1 MGQRPGLV
9 LVQRL
14 QPVAPNLLKI
24 TNISILVVPNIP
36 TTRMLILLILIILPA
51 TPFPLSPSISTPLLF
66 PHAIPLI
73 QAFHTTPVPA
83 RQTPLTAR
91 SQILSKHPRIPCL
104 TAIPYL
110 FAMASMASG
119 QREGIPFII
128 YRLFVIFVSGT
139 VIAVTVPD
147 ILIILIM
154 EKIASNENF
163 AEILS
168 DSKPV
173 LVDFWATWCGPC
185 RMLAPTVDTIASE
198 YDGKVTVVKCNVD
211 DCEDVAAEYGIRN
224 IPTLLFFKGGQ
235 VVDKLVGNVPKSEI
249 TAKLDTLV

>member
-1 MGQRPGLV
+1 MAHHENAYFIDSHL
-9 LVQRL
+9 
-14 QPVAPNLLKI
+14 I
-24 TNISILVVPNIP
+24 TCPHSFGN
-36 TTRMLILLILIILPA
+36 
-51 TPFPLSPSISTPLLF
+51 PLS
-66 PHAIPLI
+66 
-73 QAFHTTPVPA
+73 
-83 RQTPLTAR
+83 
-91 SQILSKHPRIPCL
+91 QIRSKHLRIPCL

-110 FAMASMASG
+110 FAMASMASVKES
-119 QREGIPFII
+119 RLLFIDF
-128 YRLFVIFVSGT
+128 FVIFVSGT

-147 ILIILIM
+147 ILILLIM

-185 RMLAPTVDTIASE
+185 RMLAPTVETIASE

>member
-1 MGQRPGLV
+1 
-9 LVQRL
+9 
-14 QPVAPNLLKI
+14 
-24 TNISILVVPNIP
+24 
-36 TTRMLILLILIILPA
+36 MLILLILIILPA
-51 TPFPLSPSISTPLLF
+51 TPFPLSQHSTPLLF

-73 QAFHTTPVPA
+73 PPAFHTTPIPA

-91 SQILSKHPRIPCL
+91 SQILSKHLRIPCL
-104 TAIPYL
+104 AAIPYL
-110 FAMASMASG
+110 FAMASMASVKES
-119 QREGIPFII
+119 RLLFIDF
-128 YRLFVIFVSGT
+128 FVIFVSGT

-147 ILIILIM
+147 ILILLIM

-185 RMLAPTVDTIASE
+185 RMLAPTVETIASE

>member
-1 MGQRPGLV
+1 M
-9 LVQRL
+9 
-14 QPVAPNLLKI
+14 
-24 TNISILVVPNIP
+24 P
-36 TTRMLILLILIILPA
+36 T
-51 TPFPLSPSISTPLLF
+51 
-66 PHAIPLI
+66 
-73 QAFHTTPVPA
+73 

-91 SQILSKHPRIPCL
+91 SQHLPKHLRSPCL

-119 QREGIPFII
+119 KREGIPFII

-139 VIAVTVPD
+139 VIVVTVPD
-147 ILIILIM
+147 ILILLIM

>member
-1 MGQRPGLV
+1 MPDGDSL
-9 LVQRL
+9 
-14 QPVAPNLLKI
+14 PVRYG
-24 TNISILVVPNIP
+24 V
-36 TTRMLILLILIILPA
+36 
-51 TPFPLSPSISTPLLF
+51 
-66 PHAIPLI
+66 H
-73 QAFHTTPVPA
+73 
-83 RQTPLTAR
+83 
-91 SQILSKHPRIPCL
+91 
-104 TAIPYL
+104 
-110 FAMASMASG
+110 G

-139 VIAVTVPD
+139 VIVVTVPD
-147 ILIILIM
+147 ILILLIM

-185 RMLAPTVDTIASE
+185 RMLAPTVETIASE

-249 TAKLDTLV
+249 TAKLDALV

>member
-1 MGQRPGLV
+1 MLDGDSL
-9 LVQRL
+9 
-14 QPVAPNLLKI
+14 PVRYG
-24 TNISILVVPNIP
+24 V
-36 TTRMLILLILIILPA
+36 
-51 TPFPLSPSISTPLLF
+51 
-66 PHAIPLI
+66 H
-73 QAFHTTPVPA
+73 
-83 RQTPLTAR
+83 
-91 SQILSKHPRIPCL
+91 
-104 TAIPYL
+104 
-110 FAMASMASG
+110 G

-139 VIAVTVPD
+139 VIVVIVPD

-249 TAKLDTLV
+249 TAKLDSLV